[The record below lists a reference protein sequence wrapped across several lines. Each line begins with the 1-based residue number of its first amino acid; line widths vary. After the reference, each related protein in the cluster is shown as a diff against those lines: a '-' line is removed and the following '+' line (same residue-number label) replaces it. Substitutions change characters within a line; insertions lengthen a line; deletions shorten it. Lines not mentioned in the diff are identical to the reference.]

1 MSQPQVFI
9 TEGLSKGSNGTV
21 SFQNLQGFKIPFYT
35 IQPSP
40 DKKSNIYIT
49 RASPDAS
56 PVGTIQFHSL
66 SSKIE
71 LVLPY
76 ETVSMRHDALTGTKH
91 NFTSPTARGDKL
103 SWKEDSTFGH
113 GVKLVSPDGQL
124 LSRFRRTDKEAGTGS
139 IEVFIPADGPLLDLI
154 LLSGIAAA
162 EYRRR
167 SNKELETVGD
177 VLGQIVGAS

>member
-9 TEGLSKGSNGTV
+9 LEGISKGSNATV
-21 SFQNLQGFKIPFYT
+21 SLQNLQGLKTPFYA

-40 DKKSNIYIT
+40 NKKSNLYIT

-56 PVGTIQFHSL
+56 QVGTIQFHSL
-66 SSKIE
+66 SSKME

-76 ETVSMRHDALTGTKH
+76 ETVTMRHDALTGSKH
-91 NFTSPTARGDKL
+91 NFTSPTVGGDKL
-103 SWKEDSTFGH
+103 SWKEESLFGH
-113 GVKLVSPDGQL
+113 GVKLMSPDGQL
-124 LSRFRRTDKEAGTGS
+124 LAGFRRIDKAAGTGC
-139 IEVFIPADGPLLDLI
+139 IEVFIPDEGGLLDHI

-167 SNKELETVGD
+167 SNIELESVGD
-177 VLGQIVGAS
+177 VLGNIL

>member
-9 TEGLSKGSNGTV
+9 LEGLSKGSNATV
-21 SFQNLQGFKIPFYT
+21 SVQNFQGFKTPFYT

-40 DKKSNIYIT
+40 NKKSNLYIT

-56 PVGTIQFHSL
+56 QVGTIQFHTL
-66 SSKIE
+66 SSEME

-76 ETVSMRHDALTGTKH
+76 ETVTMRHDALTGSKH
-91 NFTSPTARGDKL
+91 NFTSPTVRGDQL
-103 SWKEDSTFGH
+103 SWKEDSLFGH

-124 LSRFRRTDKEAGTGS
+124 LARFRRTDKAAGTGCF
-139 IEVFIPADGPLLDLI
+139 EVFIPAEGGLLDLI

-162 EYRRR
+162 EHRRR
-167 SNKELETVGD
+167 SNKELESVGD
-177 VLGQIVGAS
+177 VLGNIL